1 MLPAHGDM
9 PYLVALVLLCA
20 GSSPRDVEEI
30 DRLLQLASPSVGY
43 APSILISDVE
53 DADRIIDALDQ
64 GARGYIPTSVSLDV
78 AIGAMR
84 LVRAGGLYIPASSLM
99 AARRS
104 ADSATSKQNDNSL
117 RLTAR
122 QAEVAKALRR
132 GTANKV
138 IAYELGMCESTV
150 KVHVRNIMRKLKARN
165 RTEVAFMMNNQNGFG
180 EV

>member
-1 MLPAHGDM
+1 
-9 PYLVALVLLCA
+9 
-20 GSSPRDVEEI
+20 
-30 DRLLQLASPSVGY
+30 
-43 APSILISDVE
+43 
-53 DADRIIDALDQ
+53 
-64 GARGYIPTSVSLDV
+64 
-78 AIGAMR
+78 
-84 LVRAGGLYIPASSLM
+84 M